1 MRKIQRASLGMFSF
15 LLEVNMRPNR
25 HPYTPSVFEL
35 VDEIKIYSDNVLYIH
50 FKKYRNKIT
59 GEIKSVPV
67 YAL

>member
-1 MRKIQRASLGMFSF
+1 
-15 LLEVNMRPNR
+15 MRPNR
-25 HPYTPSVFEL
+25 YPYTPSVFEL
-35 VDEIKIYSDNVLYIH
+35 VDEIKIYRDNVLCIH

>member
-1 MRKIQRASLGMFSF
+1 MK
-15 LLEVNMRPNR
+15 PN
-25 HPYTPSVFEL
+25 HYPYTPSVFEL
-35 VDEIKIYSDNVLYIH
+35 VDEIRVYSDNVLYIH

>member
-1 MRKIQRASLGMFSF
+1 MRF
-15 LLEVNMRPNR
+15 N
-25 HPYTPSVFEL
+25 HYPYTLSVFEL
-35 VDEIKIYSDNVLYIH
+35 VDKIKIYSDNVLYIH